1 VREAAGDR
9 IAVTAKLNMM
19 DGVSGGLGLDE
30 SLEVARWLETDGAVD
45 AIELTGGSSLE
56 NPMFLFRGEPPIA
69 EMAALMRQPFR
80 FAFRLLG
87 KRFLREYPYEEAYF
101 LPLARRFRDALKMP
115 LILLGGVNRLATIR
129 QAMAE
134 GFDFVA
140 MGRAL
145 LREPDLVNKLRA
157 GASTEASCI
166 HCNKC
171 VPTIYGGTHC
181 VLEPRPTL

>member
-1 VREAAGDR
+1 
-9 IAVTAKLNMM
+9 
-19 DGVSGGLGLDE
+19 
-30 SLEVARWLETDGAVD
+30 
-45 AIELTGGSSLE
+45 
-56 NPMFLFRGEPPIA
+56 
-69 EMAALMRQPFR
+69 
-80 FAFRLLG
+80 
-87 KRFLREYPYEEAYF
+87 
-101 LPLARRFRDALKMP
+101 MP